1 MVCEIRYDGDC
12 VEIENAEE
20 LFVALDITPT
30 DADAEILKQIGNRI
44 SELVTNDAE
53 FLKILVTA
61 MGVEGKSKREYLEC
75 FGADLKK
82 VVTSGDTVS
91 RALAILANESD
102 QEYFLTTLGRDILQ
116 SCVNSLEDI
125 AKALEWL
132 YGTMDELYMEL
143 IGWEFLINHIH
154 TGEGLGIILK
164 YLAAR
169 EEKILLDHMGWN
181 KVLDCIQTDKDLV
194 YVLVGLNAA
203 NENTLLEKLE
213 KTKLRQIF
221 PTKKSLEQVCR
232 QHLADAGA
240 DKLKAKYD

>member
-1 MVCEIRYDGDC
+1 MTCEISYDGDS

-20 LFVALDITPT
+20 LFVALDITPAE
-30 DADAEILKQIGNRI
+30 ADAEILKQINGKI
-44 SELVTNDAE
+44 SRLVTNDAE

-61 MGVEGKSKREYLEC
+61 MGVEGRSKREYIEC

-102 QEYFLTTLGRDILQ
+102 QEYFLNTLGRNTLQ
-116 SCVNSLEDI
+116 NCVASLEDI

-132 YGTMDELYMEL
+132 YGTMDEQYMEL
-143 IGWEFLINHIH
+143 IGWDFLINHIH

-169 EEKILLDHMGWN
+169 EEKILLDHMGWD

-194 YVLVGLNAA
+194 YVLVGLNSA
-203 NENTLLEKLE
+203 NENTLLGKLE
-213 KTKLRQIF
+213 KAKLRHIF
-221 PTKKSLEQVCR
+221 PTSKSLEQVCR
-232 QHLADAGA
+232 QHLADADA
-240 DKLKAKYD
+240 NELKAKYE